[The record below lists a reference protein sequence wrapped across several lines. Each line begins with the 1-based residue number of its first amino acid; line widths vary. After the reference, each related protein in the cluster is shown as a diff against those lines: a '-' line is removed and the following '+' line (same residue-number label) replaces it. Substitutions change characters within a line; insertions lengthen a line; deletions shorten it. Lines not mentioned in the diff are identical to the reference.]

1 MSLKSDLDKRIPRD
15 QQTKCLKFI
24 DDINTADKEK
34 KFFLLNLPTGVGKSH
49 LALMIADWYSKKIN
63 GGSKIDI
70 ITNSKI
76 LQNQYTGT
84 YDSLN
89 DLKGKE
95 NYKCEKY
102 DSNCQQGS
110 EFNRLNKSACEF
122 CPHAFARDQF
132 LFGKISLTNFYLYI
146 LYQLYKPKV
155 MDARSADI
163 LIVDEADQFDDVM
176 SDFISI
182 KITEFTIKKYKFS
195 DEKQILKSLKSISS
209 ISEYVEFLERLKI
222 NIANTSSHIQSSMGS
237 VDRTITSDKRNNR
250 LSKIFNT
257 SNPDIKLIQMIV
269 DLEQLES
276 KIEIFLK
283 EYKENPNNWVLESQ
297 FNQKTKQNE
306 LSLEPIWAFDYLDKY
321 VFSKYKM
328 VFLMSGTILNKEIFC
343 RMNGLDMNKA
353 VYYSISSPFPLK
365 NRPIYYLPVGK
376 MSYAKKE
383 ETFKDFIPMI
393 SKILNKY
400 HDKKGLIHTN
410 SFELSNWI
418 ERDIKDKR
426 LVYHN
431 SSNKDN
437 VLESHF
443 TNESPTVLVS
453 PSMDTGVSF
462 DGEKARFQIIAKVP
476 YPSLASQKNKLRKE
490 NDPDWYA
497 YRTVSGIIQACGR
510 IIRSENDSGDTI
522 IIDSSFGDVL
532 RYSSKFIPN
541 WVQESIKRIDIK
553 KAA

>member
-1 MSLKSDLDKRIPRD
+1 
-15 QQTKCLKFI
+15 
-24 DDINTADKEK
+24 
-34 KFFLLNLPTGVGKSH
+34 
-49 LALMIADWYSKKIN
+49 
-63 GGSKIDI
+63 
-70 ITNSKI
+70 
-76 LQNQYTGT
+76 
-84 YDSLN
+84 
-89 DLKGKE
+89 
-95 NYKCEKY
+95 
-102 DSNCQQGS
+102 
-110 EFNRLNKSACEF
+110 
-122 CPHAFARDQF
+122 
-132 LFGKISLTNFYLYI
+132 
-146 LYQLYKPKV
+146 
-155 MDARSADI
+155 
-163 LIVDEADQFDDVM
+163 
-176 SDFISI
+176 
-182 KITEFTIKKYKFS
+182 
-195 DEKQILKSLKSISS
+195 
-209 ISEYVEFLERLKI
+209 
-222 NIANTSSHIQSSMGS
+222 
-237 VDRTITSDKRNNR
+237 
-250 LSKIFNT
+250 
-257 SNPDIKLIQMIV
+257 
-269 DLEQLES
+269 
-276 KIEIFLK
+276 
-283 EYKENPNNWVLESQ
+283 
-297 FNQKTKQNE
+297 
-306 LSLEPIWAFDYLDKY
+306 
-321 VFSKYKM
+321 
-328 VFLMSGTILNKEIFC
+328 
-343 RMNGLDMNKA
+343 MNKA

-497 YRTVSGIIQACGR
+497 YRTVSGIIQAYGR